1 MISVFVNIAN
11 TAGNTLTNQL
21 CVNTEDG
28 WKSLDHRNIIPTEY
42 LFCPSTYTVLDCGC
56 REDRTTFLILNQNL
70 FNMQIYFSQY
80 RS

>member
-1 MISVFVNIAN
+1 MAPHWYWYCMISVFVNIAN

-42 LFCPSTYTVLDCGC
+42 WIVHKPSMPWSAVI
-56 REDRTTFLILNQNL
+56 ERTTFLISNQN
-70 FNMQIYFSQY
+70 FV
-80 RS
+80 